1 MLVRRRARGL
11 PAELLVSLNG
21 THVCDFH
28 NDSLT
33 EWTSVVGRVGVLVSS
48 QREAATTGVAST
60 EARARAERELVD
72 CCRETTCRTTAC
84 YGYGRQ

>member
-1 MLVRRRARGL
+1 MLVRRSARGL

-33 EWTSVVGRVGVLVSS
+33 EWTSVVGRVGVFVSS

-72 CCRETTCRTTAC
+72 RGGEPRGRFAAC
-84 YGYGRQ
+84 